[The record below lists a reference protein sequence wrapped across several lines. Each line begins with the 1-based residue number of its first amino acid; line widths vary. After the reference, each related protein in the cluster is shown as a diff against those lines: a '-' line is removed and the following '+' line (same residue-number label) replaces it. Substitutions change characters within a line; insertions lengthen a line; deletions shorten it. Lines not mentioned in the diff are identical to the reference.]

1 MIAREYDKRIQICAT
16 ENIPNES
23 GGSETIEH
31 VIAESWAK
39 IETNGVGNKLL
50 SIGLVVFEDPVLFRV
65 RYRNDLQY
73 EGKTMFVVY
82 RNYRYAIQAIR
93 DNNERQRELEIF
105 TARGEAIEA
114 PIPPL
119 PDNGQAEA
127 ILTTTAGMDLSGG
140 RVITIVDG
148 KAVYYDPNDETMYG
162 EVVGITQDAALSGQQ
177 VKVQLDGLYYEAGL
191 GLIPDQLYF
200 AGLNGQLTLNPSGLK
215 TIQSMGSSVDAN
227 RLSIK
232 INSQPILTL

>member
-16 ENIPNES
+16 ESIPNES
-23 GGSETIEH
+23 GGYETIEH

-39 IETNGVGNKLL
+39 IETEGVGNRLV
-50 SIGLVVFEDPVLFRV
+50 SIGLVVFEDPVLFKV

-105 TARGEAIEA
+105 TARGEAIET
-114 PIPPL
+114 PIPPI

-140 RVITIVDG
+140 RVVTIVDG
-148 KAVYYDPNDETMYG
+148 KAVYYNPNDETMYG
-162 EVVGITQDAALSGQQ
+162 EVVGITKDAALSGQE
-177 VKVQLDGLYYEAGL
+177 VKVQMDGLYYEAGL
-191 GLIPDQLYF
+191 GLTPDQLYF

-215 TIQSMGSSVDAN
+215 TIQSIGSSVDSN